1 MEMIKNTSKAQTLKY
16 LEPKVTLFKVP
27 ELLLFESVF
36 FSASPAEVISR
47 IKDTFNGRTL
57 VIRSSAADEDGL
69 QNACAGEYDSVLNVS
84 STDSEA
90 IRAAIATVIASYA
103 RKGPRTG
110 GDEVIVQEMVMNT
123 SMSGVIFTHD
133 LNTGAP
139 YYVINYDDVSGLT
152 NTVTSGGG
160 EYANRTL
167 YIHRGATQ
175 ALRSERFQ
183 RLMQAIQELE
193 QIMGSQ
199 FLDVEFALGGDF
211 TPYLLQVRAITTQP
225 NWNRAV
231 AKRIDAALQ
240 GIQAFVKAR
249 LQPMAGVYGRTT
261 VLGQM
266 PDWNPAEMIG
276 RAPRAL
282 AFSLYKTLIT
292 DHAWRIARETMGYAI
307 PVGQP
312 LMVSLAGQP
321 FIDTRLSF
329 HSFLPA
335 GLAAEISEKLVDAWV
350 KRLQAYPELHDKVE
364 FEVAIT
370 TYSFD
375 IDEKIEA
382 LIGSALNQAE
392 RTAFKEALRRQTRE
406 LLAGSGEGGIGK
418 ALARVEELARKQVNA
433 RQLPVGQDV
442 TALFEMIDDCIRLG
456 TVPFSILARHGFI
469 ARTILLSL
477 HKRGIL
483 SMEDIQSIQ
492 SGVRTVASAL
502 VNDMRRLQLGALS
515 RADFMAEYGHL
526 RPGTYDILSR
536 RYDQMPDLGMNDT
549 QVRPEQEH
557 NEFVLGAQQKR
568 AIDQLLQ
575 AEGFAELDAEKLLAY
590 VQAATVGREYG
601 KFVFTRSVSK
611 MLELIAGFGEQ
622 HGLSRDEMSHVAIG
636 NLFDVVTK
644 SAEGSIEERL
654 RQIAE
659 DEAERHA
666 LSAAIRLPQVLF
678 DEAGVHVV
686 PFQVGHPNFITH
698 KKITAACVCLLAGET
713 APALTG
719 KIVLIENA
727 DPGFDWIFAQQIGGL
742 ITKYGGANSHMAIRC
757 AEFGIPAAIGCGE
770 QRFEVFMNA
779 NQILLDCAAGLIN
792 PLH

>member
-1 MEMIKNTSKAQTLKY
+1 MPELELFDAAFFSACPSEVIGRIKNT
-16 LEPKVTLFKVP
+16 
-27 ELLLFESVF
+27 
-36 FSASPAEVISR
+36 FS
-47 IKDTFNGRTL
+47 GRPL
-57 VIRSSAADEDGL
+57 VIRSSAVDEDGI
-69 QNACAGEYDSVLNVS
+69 QNALAGEYDSVLNVPS
-84 STDSEA
+84 HDSEA
-90 IRAAIATVIASYA
+90 IRTAIASVIASYE

-110 GDEVIVQEMVMNT
+110 EDQIIVQEMVLNT
-123 SMSGVIFTHD
+123 SMSGVVFTHD

-183 RLMQAIQELE
+183 RLIQAIQELE

-199 FLDVEFALGGDF
+199 FLDVEFALGDDF

-231 AKRIDAALQ
+231 AKRIDASLQ
-240 GIQAFVKAR
+240 GIQAFVRSR
-249 LQPMAGVYGRTT
+249 LQPMAGVYGSTT

-292 DHAWRIARETMGYAI
+292 DHAWRIARETMGYAAPI
-307 PVGQP
+307 GQP

-329 HSFLPA
+329 NSFLPA
-335 GLAAEISEKLVDAWV
+335 ALSPEVSEKLVDAWV
-350 KRLQAYPELHDKVE
+350 KRLQVYPELHDKVE

-375 IDEKIEA
+375 IDEKIET
-382 LIGSALNQAE
+382 LIGSALSQTE
-392 RTAFKEALRRQTRE
+392 RSTFKEILRQQTRA
-406 LLAGSGEGGIGK
+406 LLVGSGEGSISK
-418 ALARVEELARKQVNA
+418 ALAKVEVLAKKQANPH
-433 RQLPVGQDV
+433 RLSIGQDV
-442 TALFEMIDDCIRLG
+442 TAVFGMIDDCIRLG

-477 HKRGIL
+477 NRRGIL
-483 SMEDIQSIQ
+483 TMDDIHRIQ

-502 VNDMRRLQLGALS
+502 VNDMRRLQLGKLS

-536 RYDQMPDLGMNDT
+536 RYDQMPDLGMNDA
-549 QVRPEQEH
+549 QVRPEQDIDD
-557 NEFVLGAQQKR
+557 FVLSAQQKR
-568 AIDQLLQ
+568 EIDQLLQ
-575 AEGFAELDAEKLLAY
+575 AEGFSELDADGLLDY
-590 VQAATVGREYG
+590 VRAATIGREYG
-601 KFVFTRSVSK
+601 KFVFTRSISD
-611 MLELIAGFGEQ
+611 MLELIAGFGER
-622 HGLSRDEMSHVAIG
+622 HGLSRDEMSHVSIA
-636 NLFDVVTK
+636 NLLDVVTK
-644 SAEGSIEERL
+644 SSEGSIEERL

-659 DEAERHA
+659 EEAERHA

-686 PFQVGHPNFITH
+686 PFQVSHPNFITH
-698 KKITAACVCLLAGET
+698 KKITAACVCLLVGQT
-713 APALTG
+713 APPLTG

-770 QRFEVFMNA
+770 QRFEVFMRA
-779 NQILLDCAAGLIN
+779 NQILLDCSAGLIN

>member
-1 MEMIKNTSKAQTLKY
+1 MHSMISKSKAQTLTYVKSR
-16 LEPKVTLFKVP
+16 LSLFRVP
-27 ELLLFESVF
+27 DFVVLQVPLCQE
-36 FSASPAEVISR
+36 ATDKVISQISSAFGCR
-47 IKDTFNGRTL
+47 LLI
-57 VIRSSAADEDGL
+57 IRSSAADEDG
-69 QNACAGEYDSVLNVS
+69 AESARAGEYDSVLNVC
-84 STDSEA
+84 STNLTAVREA
-90 IRAAIATVIASYA
+90 ITAVISSYK
-103 RKGPRTG
+103 RKGPRSG
-110 GDEVIVQEMVMNT
+110 QDEIIVQEMVLNA
-123 SMSGVIFTHD
+123 SMSGVVFTHD

-175 ALRSERFQ
+175 SLRSERFQ
-183 RLMQAIQELE
+183 RLILAIQELE

-199 FLDVEFALGGDF
+199 FLDVEFALGEDL

-240 GIQAFVKAR
+240 GIQEFVR
-249 LQPMAGVYGRTT
+249 TRMQPMAGVYGNTT

-292 DHAWRIARETMGYAI
+292 DHAWRIARDTMAYAV

-329 HSFLPA
+329 HSYLPA
-335 GLAAEISEKLVDAWV
+335 GLPAEIGQKLVEAWV
-350 KRLQAYPELHDKVE
+350 NRLQAFPELHDKVE

-375 IDEKIEA
+375 VDEKIEA
-382 LIGSALNQAE
+382 LTGPALSQAE
-392 RTAFKEALRRQTRE
+392 KSVFKEALRHQTRS
-406 LLAGSGEGGIGK
+406 LLVGNGAGSISES
-418 ALARVEELARKQVNA
+418 LARVADLTSKQTNSQQAPARH
-433 RQLPVGQDV
+433 DIS
-442 TALFEMIDDCIRLG
+442 ALFQMIDDCIRLG

-477 HKRGIL
+477 NRRGIL
-483 SMEDIQSIQ
+483 TMEDVQSIQ
-492 SGVRTVASAL
+492 SGVRTVASTL
-502 VNDMRRLQLGALS
+502 VDDMRRLQLGELA
-515 RADFMAEYGHL
+515 RAEFMVSYGHL

-536 RYDQMPDLGMNDT
+536 RYDQMPAFGLNDA
-549 QVRPEQEH
+549 QVRPAQDQS
-557 NEFVLGAQQKR
+557 EFKLSVRQMR
-568 AIDQLLQ
+568 EIDQLLLV
-575 AEGFAELDAEKLLAY
+575 EGFPEIDAEKLLDY
-590 VQAATVGREYG
+590 VRAATVGREYG
-601 KFVFTRSVSK
+601 KFVFTRSVSE
-611 MLELIAGFGEQ
+611 MLELIADFGEK
-622 HGLSRDEMSHVAIG
+622 HGLSRDEMSHVSIG
-636 NLFDVVTK
+636 SLLDVVAK
-644 SAEGSIEERL
+644 SSEGSIEERL
-654 RQIAE
+654 RRIAE
-659 DEAERHA
+659 EESERHA
-666 LSAAIRLPQVLF
+666 LSVAIRLPQVLS

-686 PFQVGHPNFITH
+686 PFQVSHPNFITN
-698 KKITAACVCLLAGET
+698 KKITAPCVHLLAGQSE
-713 APALTG
+713 PALGG

-742 ITKYGGANSHMAIRC
+742 ITKFGGANSHMAIRC

-770 QRFEVFMNA
+770 QRFEVFA
-779 NQILLDCAAGLIN
+779 GASQILLDCAAGLIN

>member
-1 MEMIKNTSKAQTLKY
+1 MPELELFDAAFFSACPSEVIGRIKNT
-16 LEPKVTLFKVP
+16 
-27 ELLLFESVF
+27 
-36 FSASPAEVISR
+36 FS
-47 IKDTFNGRTL
+47 GRPL
-57 VIRSSAADEDGL
+57 VIRSSAVDEDGI
-69 QNACAGEYDSVLNVS
+69 QNALAGEYDSVLNVPS
-84 STDSEA
+84 HDSEA
-90 IRAAIATVIASYA
+90 IRTAIASVIASYE

-110 GDEVIVQEMVMNT
+110 EDQIIVQEMVLNT
-123 SMSGVIFTHD
+123 SMSGVVFTHD

-183 RLMQAIQELE
+183 RLIQAIQELE

-199 FLDVEFALGGDF
+199 FLDVEFALGDDF

-231 AKRIDAALQ
+231 AKRIDASLQ
-240 GIQAFVKAR
+240 GIQAFVRSR
-249 LQPMAGVYGRTT
+249 LQPMAGVYGSTT

-292 DHAWRIARETMGYAI
+292 DHAWRIARETMGYAAPI
-307 PVGQP
+307 GQP

-335 GLAAEISEKLVDAWV
+335 ALSPEVSEKLVDAWV
-350 KRLQAYPELHDKVE
+350 KRLQVYPELHDKVE

-375 IDEKIEA
+375 IDEKIET
-382 LIGSALNQAE
+382 LIGSALSQTE
-392 RTAFKEALRRQTRE
+392 RSTFKEILRQQTRA
-406 LLAGSGEGGIGK
+406 LLVGSGEGSISK
-418 ALARVEELARKQVNA
+418 ALAKVEVLAKKQA
-433 RQLPVGQDV
+433 SPHRLSVGQDV
-442 TALFEMIDDCIRLG
+442 TAVFGMIDDCIRLG

-477 HKRGIL
+477 NRRGIL
-483 SMEDIQSIQ
+483 TMDDIHRIQ

-502 VNDMRRLQLGALS
+502 VNDMRRLQLGKLS

-536 RYDQMPDLGMNDT
+536 RYDQMPDLGMNDA
-549 QVRPEQEH
+549 QVRPEQDI
-557 NEFVLGAQQKR
+557 NDFVLSAQQR
-568 AIDQLLQ
+568 REIDQLLQ
-575 AEGFAELDAEKLLAY
+575 AEGFSEFDADGLLDY
-590 VQAATVGREYG
+590 VRAATIGREYG
-601 KFVFTRSVSK
+601 KFVFTRSISD
-611 MLELIAGFGEQ
+611 MLELIAGFGER
-622 HGLSRDEMSHVAIG
+622 HGLSRDEMSHVSIA
-636 NLFDVVTK
+636 NLLDVVTK
-644 SAEGSIEERL
+644 SSEGSIEERL

-659 DEAERHA
+659 EEAEQHA

-686 PFQVGHPNFITH
+686 PFQVSHPNFITH
-698 KKITAACVCLLAGET
+698 KKITAACVCLLVGQT
-713 APALTG
+713 APPLTG

-770 QRFEVFMNA
+770 QRFEVFMRA
-779 NQILLDCAAGLIN
+779 NQILLDCSAGLIN